1 MVICYIIMELKQ
13 GLSDNLLE
21 GWGEG
26 RWEGGSED
34 GGDTGVP
41 MANSYYFPTS
51 WTLKP

>member
-1 MVICYIIMELKQ
+1 MEHKQ

-21 GWGEG
+21 GWEREG
-26 RWEGGSED
+26 DGKEVQD